1 MDTLEALRLYV
12 AIAETGS
19 LSAAARQVSVS
30 TSTVTIALQ
39 QLEEQARVSLVTR
52 STRRLSFTFEGRRFL
67 ADARKLLA
75 DWDASLAGVQDG
87 PRSLPLAHL
96 SPLSTRS

>member
-30 TSTVTIALQ
+30 TSTVTFAGWNT
-39 QLEEQARVSLVTR
+39 E
-52 STRRLSFTFEGRRFL
+52 
-67 ADARKLLA
+67 
-75 DWDASLAGVQDG
+75 AGVSTASMTTVFAAWAGAADIPSAMAATTASSAYDILRING
-87 PRSLPLAHL
+87 SPPLDH
-96 SPLSTRS
+96 SP